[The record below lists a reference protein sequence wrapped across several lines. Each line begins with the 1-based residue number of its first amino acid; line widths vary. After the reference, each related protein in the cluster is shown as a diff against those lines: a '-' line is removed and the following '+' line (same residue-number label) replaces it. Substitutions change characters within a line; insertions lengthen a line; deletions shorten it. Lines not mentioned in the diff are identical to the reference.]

1 MSEAWQMVQRAISR
15 AKQVSSSMLTDKESN
30 PVLDS
35 DPGVTS
41 NCPFCHIVQDKV
53 AACRVLEDD
62 LCLAF
67 LDQRPVFYGHVLLI
81 PKAHY
86 ATLTDLPAILFA
98 PLLANVQL
106 LARAMELGLQADGAF
121 IALNNRVSQSIPH
134 VHWHILPSHR
144 GDGLRGF
151 LWPRQS
157 YQDDV
162 HLQDV
167 GVRLRSTVAQLRSG

>member
-1 MSEAWQMVQRAISR
+1 
-15 AKQVSSSMLTDKESN
+15 MLG
-30 PVLDS
+30 S
-35 DPGVTS
+35 DPVGMI

-53 AACRVLEDD
+53 TACRVLEDD

-67 LDQRPVFYGHVLLI
+67 LDHRPVFYGHVLLI

-86 ATLTDLPAILFA
+86 ATLTDLPAMLFA
-98 PLLANVQL
+98 PLLANIQL

-121 IALNNRVSQSIPH
+121 IALNNRVSQSVLH
-134 VHWHILPSHR
+134 VHWHILPRQR

-157 YQDDV
+157 YRDDV
-162 HLQDV
+162 HLQNV
-167 GVRLRSTVAQLRSG
+167 GIHLRSAVAQLRSG